1 MSVEKL
7 PRLLI
12 EPIVAAA
19 LREDLGGLG
28 DITSN
33 SVVPEETQA
42 EVAMVA
48 RQAGVIAGLDIARLS
63 FELVDPALC
72 VTAHAEDG
80 VAVEPG
86 TRLLTIT
93 GSARALLTSERVAL
107 NFVGRLSGI
116 ATLTSQYVKAV
127 KGTLAKIA
135 DTRKTTPNLRLFEK
149 YAVRCGGGVNHRFG
163 LDDAVLIKDNHI
175 EAAGGITAAVMR
187 AKARLGHMVK
197 IEVEVESIGQLEE
210 ALAARVDAVLLDNMT
225 PSQLKRCVEI
235 VAGRAVTEASGGVTL
250 ETVRAVAESGVA
262 LISSGALTH
271 SAPNF
276 DVALDFV
283 KLR

>member
-1 MSVEKL
+1 MAIEKL
-7 PRLLI
+7 PRLLV
-12 EPIVAAA
+12 EPVVVAA

-33 SVVPEETQA
+33 SVVPAETSA
-42 EVAMVA
+42 EVVMTA
-48 RQAGVIAGLDIARLS
+48 RQAGVIAGLDVAALA
-63 FELVDPALC
+63 FALVDPSLV
-72 VTAHAEDG
+72 VTAHAQDG
-80 VAVEPG
+80 ESVEPG
-86 TRLLTIT
+86 ARLITVAGAARSLLT
-93 GSARALLTSERVAL
+93 AERVAL
-107 NFVGRLSGI
+107 NFVGRMSGV
-116 ATLTSQYVKAV
+116 ATLTSHYVAAV
-127 KGTLAKIA
+127 AGTLAKIA

-163 LDDAVLIKDNHI
+163 LDDGVLIKDNHI
-175 EAAGGITAAVMR
+175 AAAGGIAASVMR
-187 AKARLGHMVK
+187 AKAQLGHMVK
-197 IEVEVESIGQLEE
+197 IEVEVESLHQLEE

-235 VAGRAVTEASGGVTL
+235 VDGRAITEASGGVTL

-283 KLR
+283 RLR

>member
-1 MSVEKL
+1 MAIEKL
-7 PRLLI
+7 PRLLV
-12 EPIVAAA
+12 EPVVVAA

-33 SVVPEETQA
+33 SVVPAETSA
-42 EVAMVA
+42 EVVMTA
-48 RQAGVIAGLDIARLS
+48 RQAGVIAGLDVAALA
-63 FELVDPALC
+63 FALVDPSLV
-72 VTAHAEDG
+72 VTAHAQDG
-80 VAVEPG
+80 ESVEPG
-86 TRLLTIT
+86 ARLITVAGAARSLLT
-93 GSARALLTSERVAL
+93 AERVAL
-107 NFVGRLSGI
+107 NVVGRMSGV
-116 ATLTSQYVKAV
+116 ATLTSHYVAAV
-127 KGTLAKIA
+127 AGTLAKIA

-163 LDDAVLIKDNHI
+163 LDDGVLIKDNHI
-175 EAAGGITAAVMR
+175 AAAGGIAASVMR
-187 AKARLGHMVK
+187 AKAQLGHMVK
-197 IEVEVESIGQLEE
+197 IEVEVESLHQLEE

-235 VAGRAVTEASGGVTL
+235 VDGRAITEASGGVTL

-283 KLR
+283 RLR

>member
-1 MSVEKL
+1 MVESL
-7 PRLLI
+7 QRLLI

-28 DITSN
+28 DITSD

-48 RQAGVIAGLDIARLS
+48 RQAGVIAGLDVAALA
-63 FELVDPALC
+63 FELVDPSLA
-72 VTAHAEDG
+72 VTYHEADGAH
-80 VAVEPG
+80 VAAG
-86 TRLLTIT
+86 ARLLTIT
-93 GSARALLTSERVAL
+93 GSARSLLTAERTAL
-107 NFVGRLSGI
+107 NFVGRMSGI
-116 ATLTSQYVKAV
+116 ATLTARYVAAV
-127 KGTLAKIA
+127 NGTLAKIA

-163 LDDAVLIKDNHI
+163 LDDGVLIKDNHI
-175 EAAGGITAAVMR
+175 EAAGGIAASVMR

-197 IEVEVESIGQLEE
+197 IEVEVESLQQLEE
-210 ALAARVDAVLLDNMT
+210 ALGAHVDAVLLDNMT

-235 VAGRAVTEASGGVTL
+235 VGGRAVTEASGGVTL
-250 ETVRAVAESGVA
+250 ETVRAIAESGVT

-283 KLR
+283 RLR